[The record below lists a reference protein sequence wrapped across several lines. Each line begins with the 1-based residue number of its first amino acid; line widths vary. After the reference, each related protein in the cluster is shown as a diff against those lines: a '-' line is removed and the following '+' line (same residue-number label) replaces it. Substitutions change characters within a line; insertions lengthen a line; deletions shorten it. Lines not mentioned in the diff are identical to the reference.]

1 MKRCWRKN
9 ESVHR
14 PAEEAEI
21 AEPGRAGWKRD
32 SKEELPLLYG
42 KLLLVDDARALM
54 GEWEVESV
62 DDLSFL
68 DEEGLRTL
76 TLCLAKAPAARFL
89 AAVGC
94 ANRAVTTAGAGDAL
108 GVN

>member
-1 MKRCWRKN
+1 M
-9 ESVHR
+9 
-14 PAEEAEI
+14 

-68 DEEGLRTL
+68 DEE
-76 TLCLAKAPAARFL
+76 
-89 AAVGC
+89 
-94 ANRAVTTAGAGDAL
+94 AL
-108 GVN
+108 GPSRHASRKPPRPGFLRPWAAPTAL